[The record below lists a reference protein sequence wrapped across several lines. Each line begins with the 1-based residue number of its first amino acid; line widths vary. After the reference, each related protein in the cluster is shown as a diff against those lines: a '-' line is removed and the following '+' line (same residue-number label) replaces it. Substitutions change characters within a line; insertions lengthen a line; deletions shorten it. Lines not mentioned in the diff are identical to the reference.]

1 MRKLVKPVELTEER
15 LQRMNIGRRYW
26 NAQMATFPESKAKE
40 LFRHYMTSLSEQ
52 YEQGWGLFIYGP
64 NGVGKTYATCAMLK
78 DIEQR
83 GYSTYCILADELK
96 AAYIDGSRFDADN
109 SIIQRVQS
117 VDFLLIE
124 DLGKEYNG
132 NGSGFAELCFEN
144 LIRKR
149 CREMLPTFITTNLTR
164 AAFQERYK
172 QSAASLAMECMIAVE
187 IQGDDRRALIAR
199 QKTSSISL

>member
-15 LQRMNIGRRYW
+15 LNRMNIGRRYW
-26 NAQMATFPESKAKE
+26 PAQMGEFPESKAKE
-40 LFRHYMTSLSEQ
+40 LFRQYMSTIDTQ
-52 YEQGWGLFIYGP
+52 YEQGWGLFIFGP
-64 NGVGKTYATCAMLK
+64 NGAGKTYASCAMLK
-78 DIEQR
+78 EIEQR
-83 GYSTYCILADELK
+83 GYSTYCILSDVLK

-109 SIIQRVQS
+109 SIVQRVEN
-117 VDFLLIE
+117 VDFLLLE

-164 AAFQERYK
+164 QAFQERYK
-172 QSAASLAMECMIAVE
+172 QSAASLAMECMVAVE
-187 IQGDDRRALIAR
+187 VKGDDRRAMIAR
-199 QKTSSISL
+199 QKVAEFK

>member
-15 LQRMNIGRRYW
+15 LGRMNIGRRYW
-26 NAQMATFPESKAKE
+26 GAQMAAFPEGRAKDV
-40 LFRHYMTSLSEQ
+40 FRQYMGSLSEQ
-52 YEQGWGLFIYGP
+52 YEQGWGLFVYGP
-64 NGVGKTYATCAMLK
+64 NGAGKTYASCAMLK
-78 DIEQR
+78 EIEQR
-83 GYSTYCILADELK
+83 GYSTYCILADVLK

-109 SIIQRVQS
+109 SIVQRVES
-117 VDFLLIE
+117 VDFLLLE

-164 AAFQERYK
+164 QAFKERYQ
-172 QSAASLAMECMIAVE
+172 QSAASLAMECMVAVE
-187 IQGDDRRALIAR
+187 VQGQDRRAMIAN
-199 QKTSSISL
+199 QKVAEFA